1 MFDRVLNTSL
11 SIYPK
16 QTMQSIICYSR
27 QKQSPEV
34 FCKQDVLKNFSKF
47 TGKRLCQ
54 SLFFNKKRLWHRC
67 FLVNFCKISKSNLL
81 IEHLRATASDFDA
94 VSLWWLHSRKFSANF
109 FPVFSNFANAKYMK
123 SDSLRLL
130 FSSTQSKF

>member
-1 MFDRVLNTSL
+1 MSDRELNTSL
-11 SIYPK
+11 SIYPE

-27 QKQSPEV
+27 QKQPPEV

-94 VSLWWLHSRKFSANF
+94 VSFGDLIPGNFQPIFSQF
-109 FPVFSNFANAKYMK
+109 FQI
-123 SDSLRLL
+123 LL
-130 FSSTQSKF
+130 MQST